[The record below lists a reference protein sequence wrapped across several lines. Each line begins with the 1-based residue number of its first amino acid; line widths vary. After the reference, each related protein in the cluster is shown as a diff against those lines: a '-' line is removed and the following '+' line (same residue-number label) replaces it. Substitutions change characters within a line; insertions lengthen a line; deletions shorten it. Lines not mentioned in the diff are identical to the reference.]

1 MAVKIKDKAKVN
13 EGHVSRFNYTRKDSV
28 GTIEELIEEL
38 NIECPKING
47 ERIQM
52 ESLAGAISFI
62 ERTTGHR
69 IGDQYEKLP
78 IATIKLIKLLYVEN
92 ERSGMHLFRLL
103 SSPGEL
109 SKPTMEFSTGTT
121 ISRDIS
127 TANLV
132 DSIASTLSLEIA
144 EDKLEL
150 FRRLIGD
157 DAHMSSSEKL
167 LRHIERAND
176 VIWRVFTDRIV
187 DDDLGM
193 ADAYRA
199 LSRYMDS
206 HHVRGVPG
214 AVTPLNEAVFVHIE
228 TLALQHFIL
237 HHKEHLERIRIEGKI
252 GSITSD
258 LFRFCETLAVESGV
272 PEVDPF
278 DGIYSVKNFHH
289 VVLAYPS
296 EFTSLVKA
304 ATGLDTRKRRLFENT
319 VRARAILVS
328 HAYRSFD
335 EADPE
340 APVIS
345 LIDIV
350 AALCSFRVQQ
360 EIKTQYSPYWHGQ
373 KSQGADPQRLF
384 DKGLRV
390 RDPHQHQGVFQ
401 IYYYR
406 FLEYREEFSGTSSS
420 HNAWMA
426 FQLSRLDAYLRI
438 VRLNG
443 IIRIFAASSAFD
455 YLCME
460 KAMEIAM
467 NYPGNHQ

>member
-1 MAVKIKDKAKVN
+1 MAVSIKDKAKVKD
-13 EGHVSRFNYTRKDSV
+13 GHAFRFNYTRKDSV

-38 NIECPKING
+38 NIEYPKMNG
-47 ERIQM
+47 ENINM
-52 ESLAGAISFI
+52 ESLAGALRFI
-62 ERTTGHR
+62 KGTTGQR
-69 IGDQYEKLP
+69 ISDQYEKLP
-78 IATIKLIKLLYVEN
+78 ISTIKLIKLLYVEN
-92 ERSGMHLFRLL
+92 EKSGMHLFRLL

-109 SKPTMEFSTGTT
+109 SIPTMEFSTGTT

-127 TANLV
+127 TANLI
-132 DSIASTLSLEIA
+132 DSIASKLSLEIP
-144 EDKLEL
+144 EDKLDL
-150 FRRLIGD
+150 FRKMIGD
-157 DAHMSSSEKL
+157 DEKKSSSEKL

-176 VIWRVFTDRIV
+176 VIQRIFTDRIV

-193 ADAYRA
+193 AGAYRA
-199 LSRYMDS
+199 LSRYVAS
-206 HHVRGVPG
+206 HDIRGVPG

-258 LFRFCETLAVESGV
+258 LFRFCETLAEQFEV
-272 PEVDPF
+272 PKVDPF
-278 DGIYSVKNFHH
+278 EGIFSVKNFHH
-289 VVLAYPS
+289 VVMAYPS
-296 EFTSLVKA
+296 EFASLVKS
-304 ATGLDTRKRRLFENT
+304 ATGLDTRKKRLYENT
-319 VRARAILVS
+319 ARSRAILVS
-328 HAYRSFD
+328 HVYRSFD
-335 EADPE
+335 ENDPD

-345 LIDIV
+345 LVDII

-406 FLEYREEFSGTSSS
+406 FLEYRAEFSGTSSS

-443 IIRIFAASSAFD
+443 IIRIFTASTAFD

-460 KAMEIAM
+460 RAMEIAM
-467 NYPGNHQ
+467 NYPGDYQ